1 MQDIA
6 FRVAGQYPQLKMAG
20 ALDLPNA
27 GVGPGALIEGVR
39 PAQPPEMP
47 RRLIDRATAVLPF

>member
-1 MQDIA
+1 M
-6 FRVAGQYPQLKMAG
+6 VC
-20 ALDLPNA
+20 ALYLPNA

>member
-1 MQDIA
+1 M
-6 FRVAGQYPQLKMAG
+6 VYELG
-20 ALDLPNA
+20 LPNA
-27 GVGPGALIEGVR
+27 RVGPEALIEGVR